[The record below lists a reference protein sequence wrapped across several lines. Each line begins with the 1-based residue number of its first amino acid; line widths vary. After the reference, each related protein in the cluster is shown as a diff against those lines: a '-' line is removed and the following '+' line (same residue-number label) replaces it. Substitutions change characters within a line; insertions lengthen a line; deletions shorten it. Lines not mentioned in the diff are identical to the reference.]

1 MNDFEMVQS
10 WVTANPIKVG
20 DGTLRV
26 IQGSHKFHAEFREA
40 FKGQIP
46 HEDKNWHV
54 LTEEQVQ
61 WLKDRGCRDLCMVV
75 PGTQF
80 GNLKKIL
87 PLIFYVKSI
96 RANSESQNS
105 LLQFRGFED

>member
-1 MNDFEMVQS
+1 MSEKFLKFHTVFRYIMNDFEMVQS

-80 GNLKKIL
+80 GNLKK
-87 PLIFYVKSI
+87 FY
-96 RANSESQNS
+96 
-105 LLQFRGFED
+105 L